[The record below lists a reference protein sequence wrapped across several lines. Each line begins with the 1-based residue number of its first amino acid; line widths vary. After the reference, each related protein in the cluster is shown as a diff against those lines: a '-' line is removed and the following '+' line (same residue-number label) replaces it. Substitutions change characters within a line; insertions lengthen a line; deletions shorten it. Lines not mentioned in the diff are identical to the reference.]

1 MSAELKSVR
10 ILSSDIRTKLI
21 KNLSGYRIAGF
32 GVLDTTALLED
43 FHFGNGN
50 GREKPL
56 HDWLLI
62 EYE

>member
-1 MSAELKSVR
+1 MSADMKSLR
-10 ILSSDIRTKLI
+10 ILISDIRIKLI
-21 KNLSGYRIAGF
+21 KNLSGYSVVGF
-32 GVLDTTALLED
+32 GVLDTTALSQD
-43 FHFGNGN
+43 FQFCNGN